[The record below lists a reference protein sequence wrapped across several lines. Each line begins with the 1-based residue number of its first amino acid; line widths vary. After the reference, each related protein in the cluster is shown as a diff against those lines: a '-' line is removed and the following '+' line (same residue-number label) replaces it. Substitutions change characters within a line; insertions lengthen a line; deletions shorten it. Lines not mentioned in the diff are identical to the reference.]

1 MNTRTPRVLLS
12 IDEAAQY
19 LRVSPGTL
27 RNWLSMRRLEFVKIG
42 RLTRLSQTEL
52 DRYIAEHT
60 VRASGDAD

>member
-1 MNTRTPRVLLS
+1 MNYQHSDLLCV
-12 IDEAAQY
+12 DEAAQY

-42 RLTRLSQTEL
+42 RLTRVSRAAL

-60 VRASGDAD
+60 RPAVKDADE

>member
-1 MNTRTPRVLLS
+1 MNTKNPLRLLS
-12 IDEAAQY
+12 VDEAAQY

-42 RLTRLSQTEL
+42 RLTRLSEAAL

-60 VRASGDAD
+60 VKASPDAD

>member
-1 MNTRTPRVLLS
+1 MNPKNSRGLLS
-12 IDEAAQY
+12 VDEAAQY

-42 RLTRLSQTEL
+42 RLTRLSQAAL

-60 VRASGDAD
+60 VRASADAD